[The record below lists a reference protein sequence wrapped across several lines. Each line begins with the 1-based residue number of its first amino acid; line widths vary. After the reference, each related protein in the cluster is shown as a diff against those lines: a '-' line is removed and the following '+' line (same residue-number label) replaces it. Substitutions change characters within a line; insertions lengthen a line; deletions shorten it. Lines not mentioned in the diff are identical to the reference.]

1 MKIAF
6 VPSTFLPWLG
16 GAEVQT
22 HNTANKLIE
31 IGNEVD
37 ILILKKEDISNKKY
51 NILELNKFIIDIV
64 FLFKYYLNIDLTF
77 FLKFYFKKIC
87 LNKKYEVWN
96 FQSVNFKSLLYI
108 KPLKD
113 LNQKV
118 VITFHGADIQKDIN
132 IRYGYRFD
140 QKYENLLKKTLKI
153 VDKVYAISDT
163 IINELVL
170 LNYPKDKIVK
180 IPNSVELKKF
190 QECKILKKD
199 KETVKFITVAR
210 YYEKKKGLDLIE
222 QVSKYLIEKK
232 INFKWTLVGRDSSNL
247 LKKDFIIK
255 NKNFFEILKEIPND
269 DEIYFPHSKLI
280 KIYKSHDAYINLARI
295 ESFGITLLEA
305 IAAGLPV
312 ISFDTKGAN
321 ELIINNENGILV
333 NEYNPLKMAEL
344 IIEKIKDNYFDKEI
358 KNTKIEKYD
367 LEFNSILTQ
376 NNY

>member
-51 NILELNKFIIDIV
+51 NILELNKFIINIV

-77 FLKFYFKKIC
+77 FLKVYFKKIC

-96 FQSVNFKSLLYI
+96 FQSVNFKTLLYI

-118 VITFHGADIQKDIN
+118 VITFHGADIQKDMN
-132 IRYGYRFD
+132 IKYGYRFD

-153 VDKVYAISDT
+153 IDKVYAISDT

-190 QECKILKKD
+190 QECKILKKN
-199 KETVKFITVAR
+199 KETIKFITVAR

-255 NKNFFEILKEIPND
+255 NKNFFEILKEIPNN

>member
-51 NILELNKFIIDIV
+51 NILELNKFIINIV

-77 FLKFYFKKIC
+77 FLKVYFKKIC

-96 FQSVNFKSLLYI
+96 FQSVNFKTLLYI

-118 VITFHGADIQKDIN
+118 VITFHGADIQKDMN
-132 IRYGYRFD
+132 IKYGYRFD

-153 VDKVYAISDT
+153 IDKVYAISDT

-190 QECKILKKD
+190 QECKILKKN
-199 KETVKFITVAR
+199 KETIKFITVAR

-255 NKNFFEILKEIPND
+255 NKNFFEILKEIPNN

-344 IIEKIKDNYFDKEI
+344 IMEKINNNYFDKKIE
-358 KNTKIEKYD
+358 NSKIEKYD

-376 NNY
+376 KNY

>member
-367 LEFNSILTQ
+367 LEYNSILTQ

>member
-51 NILELNKFIIDIV
+51 NILELNKFIINIV
-64 FLFKYYLNIDLTF
+64 FLFKYYFNIDLTF
-77 FLKFYFKKIC
+77 FLKVYFKKIC

-96 FQSVNFKSLLYI
+96 FQSVNFKTLLYI

-118 VITFHGADIQKDIN
+118 VITFHGADIQKDMN
-132 IRYGYRFD
+132 IKYGYRFD

-153 VDKVYAISDT
+153 IDKVYAISDT

-190 QECKILKKD
+190 QECKILKKN
-199 KETVKFITVAR
+199 KETIKFITVAR

-232 INFKWTLVGRDSSNL
+232 N
-247 LKKDFIIK
+247 
-255 NKNFFEILKEIPND
+255 
-269 DEIYFPHSKLI
+269 
-280 KIYKSHDAYINLARI
+280 
-295 ESFGITLLEA
+295 
-305 IAAGLPV
+305 
-312 ISFDTKGAN
+312 
-321 ELIINNENGILV
+321 
-333 NEYNPLKMAEL
+333 
-344 IIEKIKDNYFDKEI
+344 
-358 KNTKIEKYD
+358 
-367 LEFNSILTQ
+367 
-376 NNY
+376 

>member
-51 NILELNKFIIDIV
+51 NILELNKFIINIV
-64 FLFKYYLNIDLTF
+64 FLFKYYFNIDLTF
-77 FLKFYFKKIC
+77 FLKVYFKKIC

-96 FQSVNFKSLLYI
+96 FQSVNFKTLLYI

-118 VITFHGADIQKDIN
+118 VITFHGADIQKDMN
-132 IRYGYRFD
+132 IKYGYRFD

-153 VDKVYAISDT
+153 IDKVYAISDT

-190 QECKILKKD
+190 QECKILKKN
-199 KETVKFITVAR
+199 KETIKFITVAR

-255 NKNFFEILKEIPND
+255 NKNFFEILKEIPNN

-333 NEYNPLKMAEL
+333 NEYNP
-344 IIEKIKDNYFDKEI
+344 
-358 KNTKIEKYD
+358 
-367 LEFNSILTQ
+367 
-376 NNY
+376 

>member
-51 NILELNKFIIDIV
+51 NILELNKFIINIV
-64 FLFKYYLNIDLTF
+64 FLFKYYFNIDLTF
-77 FLKFYFKKIC
+77 FLKVYFKKIC

-96 FQSVNFKSLLYI
+96 FQSVNFKTLLYI

-118 VITFHGADIQKDIN
+118 VITFHGADIQKDMN
-132 IRYGYRFD
+132 IKYGYRFD

-153 VDKVYAISDT
+153 IDKVYAISDT

-190 QECKILKKD
+190 QECKILKKN
-199 KETVKFITVAR
+199 KETIKFITVAR

-255 NKNFFEILKEIPND
+255 NKNFFEILKEIPNN